1 MNLKQFRYVL
11 VLSQEGSFSAAAEAL
26 NISQPSLSQY
36 VKKIENEIGMP
47 LFDRT
52 GGNVRLTDA
61 GHAYIDA
68 GRKILD
74 IEHRM
79 QGRFNDL
86 RENKTGTVRIGTS
99 PFRSAS
105 AMPEIVKAFKE
116 KYPGVCIEIHE
127 NDTASLMEGL
137 AHGEYDL
144 CLTMLPVDETA
155 FEYEKIY
162 DEEIVLAAP
171 ASYPELDAINMPERK
186 YPAVGFT
193 KIDGQ
198 KFVLLTEGQF
208 MQRIFNSLCVDHGTS
223 VKTEVVV
230 KNLETQ
236 IAMVRAGVGMACVS
250 SDAHSMDYDGSIRFY
265 SFVQDLPRRKVVAV
279 WRREVALTNIQKD
292 LVDTIKN
299 YYNR

>member
-11 VLSQEGSFSAAAEAL
+11 VLSQEGSFSAAAEVL
-26 NISQPSLSQY
+26 GISQPSLSQY
-36 VKKIENEIGMP
+36 VKKIENEIGMS

-61 GHAYIDA
+61 GHAYIEA

-79 QGRFNDL
+79 QGILDDL
-86 RENKTGTVRIGTS
+86 RENKTGTIRIGTS

-105 AMPEIVKAFKE
+105 AMPQIVKAFKE
-116 KYPGVCIEIHE
+116 KYPGVCIEIYE

-137 AHGEYDL
+137 ARGEYDL
-144 CLTMLPVDETA
+144 CLTMLPVDENA
-155 FEYEKIY
+155 FSYEKIY
-162 DEEIVLAAP
+162 DEEIVLASPSTYP
-171 ASYPELDAINMPERK
+171 ALDAVNIPERK
-186 YPAVGFT
+186 YPAVDFT

-208 MQRIFNSLCVDHGTS
+208 MQRIFNSLCMDRGLNVHAG
-223 VKTEVVV
+223 VVV

-250 SDAHSMDYDGSIRFY
+250 SEARSLDYDGSIRFY
-265 SFVQDLPRRKVVAV
+265 SFVQDLPQRKVVAV
-279 WRREVALTNIQKD
+279 WRREVALTNTQKD
-292 LVDTIKN
+292 LVETIKN

>member
-36 VKKIENEIGMP
+36 VKKIENEIGMS

-61 GHAYIDA
+61 GHAYIEA

-79 QGRFNDL
+79 QGILDDL
-86 RENKTGTVRIGTS
+86 RENKTGTIRIGTS

-105 AMPEIVKAFKE
+105 AMPQIVKAFKE
-116 KYPGVCIEIHE
+116 KYPGVCIEIYE

-137 AHGEYDL
+137 ARGEYDL
-144 CLTMLPVDETA
+144 CLTMLPVDENA
-155 FEYEKIY
+155 FSYEKIY
-162 DEEIVLAAP
+162 DEEIVLASPSTYP
-171 ASYPELDAINMPERK
+171 ALDAVNIPERK
-186 YPAVGFT
+186 YPAVDFT

-208 MQRIFNSLCVDHGTS
+208 MQRIFNSLCMDRGLNVHAG
-223 VKTEVVV
+223 VVV

-250 SDAHSMDYDGSIRFY
+250 SEARSLDYDGSIRFY
-265 SFVQDLPRRKVVAV
+265 SFVQDLPQRKVVAV
-279 WRREVALTNIQKD
+279 WRREVALTNTQKD
-292 LVDTIKN
+292 LVETIKN